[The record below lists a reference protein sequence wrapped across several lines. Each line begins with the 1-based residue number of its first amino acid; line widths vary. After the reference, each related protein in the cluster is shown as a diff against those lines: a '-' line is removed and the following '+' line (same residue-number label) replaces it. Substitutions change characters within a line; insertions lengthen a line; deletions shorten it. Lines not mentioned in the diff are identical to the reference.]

1 MTINTSPLRREEKA
15 IFVLRALYEQYGYS
29 QYKMNKFEEYD
40 LYVRNKDFLVSD
52 QVITFTDTDGK
63 LMALKPDVTLSIIK
77 NGTDEEGRVEKVYYD
92 ENVYRIA
99 RSSGVY
105 REIMQV
111 GLECIGDTDPLCTWE
126 VLTLALKSLSS
137 ISSDFVLDVSHMGV
151 IREMIDD
158 FASTPDVRSAM
169 LRALGEKNTHDI
181 AAIPGAERLSRLIT
195 CYGSA
200 ATVRTTLEE
209 LYPAG
214 LTPAA
219 EELISLVTALEEDG
233 YAGRVRIDFSVMS
246 DSKYYSG
253 IVFKGFVNGIPT
265 DILSGGQYDN
275 LMRRMKRSARA
286 IGFAVYLDALEQFGE
301 DDTVSVDTV
310 ILYDDATPLSLVRQT
325 VLDRTAAGERIT
337 TRRTTDTYLCG
348 ASVIDLRKG
357 GSANEANA

>member
-1 MTINTSPLRREEKA
+1 MNTNDSPLRREEQA
-15 IFVLRALYEQYGYS
+15 VFALRALYEQYGYA

-52 QVITFTDTDGK
+52 HVITFTDTDGK

-77 NGTDEEGRVEKVYYD
+77 NGIDEDSAVQKVYYH
-92 ENVYRIA
+92 ENVYRVA

-105 REIMQV
+105 REIMQA
-111 GLECIGDTDPLCTWE
+111 GLECIGDTDAVSTWE
-126 VLTLALKSLSS
+126 VLTLALKSLAVVSE
-137 ISSDFVLDVSHMGV
+137 DFVLDVSHMGV
-151 IREMIDD
+151 IRDVMDELNP
-158 FASTPDVRSAM
+158 TPEVRKQL

-181 AAIPGAERLSRLIT
+181 ASVEGTERLVKLIG

-200 ATVRTTLEE
+200 ATVRATLSEM
-209 LYPAG
+209 YPAG

-219 EELISLVTALEEDG
+219 EELLTLVTALEEDG
-233 YAGRVRIDFSVMS
+233 FAGRIRIDFSVMS

-286 IGFAVYLDALEQFGE
+286 IGFAVYLDALEQYCE
-301 DDTVSVDTV
+301 DENVPVDTV
-310 ILYDDATPLSLVRQT
+310 VLYGENTAFDLVR
-325 VLDRTAAGERIT
+325 RTIKNCAENGEQVVAYRTLPDGIQY
-337 TRRTTDTYLCG
+337 RRL
-348 ASVIDLRKG
+348 IDLTEGRENK
-357 GSANEANA
+357 